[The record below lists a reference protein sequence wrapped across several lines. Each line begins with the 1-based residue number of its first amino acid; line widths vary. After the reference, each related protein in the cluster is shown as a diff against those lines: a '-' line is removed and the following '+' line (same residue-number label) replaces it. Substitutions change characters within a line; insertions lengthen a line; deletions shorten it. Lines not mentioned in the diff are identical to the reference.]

1 MNLLILKGYNNY
13 FNRKVKILTAIDD
26 YKSAVAESGKTNFLD
41 LKNYNFNPN
50 DEIYTKLVI
59 GKGDL
64 GYWSDASDT
73 NKGMPDYLVAYTND
87 NSTEVIQSR

>member
-13 FNRKVKILTAIDD
+13 FNRKVKILTSTDA
-26 YKSAVAESGKTNFLD
+26 YKSAVQETGKTNYLD

-50 DEIYTKLVI
+50 DEIYTKLII

-64 GYWSDASDT
+64 GDWNNASKV
-73 NKGMPDYLVAYTND
+73 NKGMPDYLVAYTTE